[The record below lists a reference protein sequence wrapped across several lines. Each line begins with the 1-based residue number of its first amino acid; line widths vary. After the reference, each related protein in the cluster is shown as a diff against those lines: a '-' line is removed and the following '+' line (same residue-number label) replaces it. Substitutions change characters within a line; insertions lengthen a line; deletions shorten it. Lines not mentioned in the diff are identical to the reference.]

1 MTPPDPLLI
10 TRDRRCISSGL
21 SHRRLHEKLSEGVK
35 RGSRV
40 RTSSRSPRWKQ
51 ASGNGF
57 DPRECCFSSEAVV
70 QRRVRCAMEVALWQR
85 CVGSGYA
92 REPGIIDMLA
102 AMWNALGWEPDH
114 G

>member
-1 MTPPDPLLI
+1 
-10 TRDRRCISSGL
+10 
-21 SHRRLHEKLSEGVK
+21 
-35 RGSRV
+35 
-40 RTSSRSPRWKQ
+40 
-51 ASGNGF
+51 
-57 DPRECCFSSEAVV
+57 
-70 QRRVRCAMEVALWQR
+70 MEVALWQR

>member
-1 MTPPDPLLI
+1 MQS
-10 TRDRRCISSGL
+10 RGDRRPGDILERSPSPRSCTSGL
-21 SHRRLHEKLSEGVK
+21 R
-35 RGSRV
+35 
-40 RTSSRSPRWKQ
+40 
-51 ASGNGF
+51 
-57 DPRECCFSSEAVV
+57 FSSEAVV

-92 REPGIIDMLA
+92 REPGLIDMLA